1 MKTKRMKKWGKRIL
15 LGLLISLTVSIIA
28 PTFMGDNIVN
38 EHENTAY
45 AATTPACKFP
55 ADTQPECKMT
65 GGETVCPTGG
75 YAVDTADKTL
85 CKKATTAAK
94 TDEGILNIMKFLIK
108 IQDILNRALW
118 PVLVMIGGLM
128 DNSLLFGNGMEER
141 LREIWIPIRNI
152 VNILFVIA
160 LVAIALYNVL
170 GIGDEN
176 SNYSIKAILPK
187 IIIGIIVVNFSFLG
201 IKVFLDGINVLTSAI
216 FALPNQVGQGIAL
229 DPNNPNDQELI
240 QKACRS
246 TEGIDYNAVIDK
258 DKFIKDKSLEI
269 FKDQAKKYKLEID
282 PSATVEQIGK
292 LAGDKLTAVQLDAWV
307 AEYDEKIKS
316 ILCETTTVTT
326 VDPNDKTKTTTK
338 TTMKFTARGEL
349 FMKRWNSRNAALAMA
364 IGLSKIVL
372 YKEIDVNSLTIDKLF
387 INTALSLIMYLLFV
401 ASFIALFVVLL
412 GRLVVMWLAIALSP
426 VLLLAM
432 VIPAVKEN
440 FSSFGEVTNTFV
452 QNAIAPLG
460 IGLSLSIG
468 WIMLKALQGINS
480 LYGGEQ
486 ISFTATQG
494 IPVVGLTT
502 LQDLLVGVGT
512 IAVIW
517 LGVFTAASKSIAAP
531 VTDWMKGS
539 LASAGKWVGTLP
551 LKHAPIFKIDL
562 PGTDDDTTNTYTG
575 SQMLEAF
582 GALTGRPKN
591 SGLLAERLTG
601 VKRVSSSDMA
611 SRDMDS
617 PEKVLSWLKN
627 ARNQNMSASDLQSA
641 MVTLK
646 RRDLKLY
653 TQMRDSKYG
662 DIHTKMEAM
671 TKTSG
676 KEREAAKTAL
686 LDHSRVRG
694 YSAPSATTTGTT
706 TPTKVGGV
714 TLNASQTTQMN
725 QQVTIL
731 KGTTDKAKIDTGL
744 RTLADNIPT
753 PKSARTLAT
762 LKNEVLGATVYAKV
776 LKNGYENSEAALLK
790 AFQDGTK
797 K

>member
-1 MKTKRMKKWGKRIL
+1 MKKWGKRIL
-15 LGLLISLTVSIIA
+15 LGILVSLVVSIVA
-28 PTFMGDNIVN
+28 PAILGSHIDTTS
-38 EHENTAY
+38 NTAY
-45 AATTPACKFP
+45 AEACKSS
-55 ADTQPECKMT
+55 
-65 GGETVCPTGG
+65 GESNQTCEKAETASCPDG
-75 YAVDTADKTL
+75 YTADSTKLKCT
-85 CKKATTAAK
+85 KPTTAAK
-94 TDEGILNIMKFLIK
+94 TDEGTLKVMSFLIK
-108 IQDILNRALW
+108 IQSILNRAIW

-170 GIGDEN
+170 GVGDEN

-246 TEGIDYNAVIDK
+246 IEDIDYSAVIDK
-258 DKFIKDKSLEI
+258 DKFIKDKTFGI
-269 FKDQAKKYKLEID
+269 MKDQAKKYKLDITG
-282 PSATVEQIGK
+282 ATTSEQIGK
-292 LAGDKLTAVQLDAWV
+292 IAVDNLKKAEYLDAWV

-316 ILCETTTVTT
+316 ILCEATVVTY
-326 VDPNDKTKTTTK
+326 VDKNDNNKTKTK
-338 TTMKFTARGEL
+338 TIMKFTARGEL
-349 FMKRWNSRNAALAMA
+349 FMKRWNSRNASLAMA

-372 YKEIDVNSLTIDKLF
+372 YKEIDINSLKSMDKLV
-387 INTALSLIMYLLFV
+387 INSAMSLILYLLFV

-440 FSSFGEVTNTFV
+440 VSGFGDITNTFV

-468 WIMLKALQGINS
+468 WIMLKALQGLNS

-486 ISFTATQG
+486 ISFTASQG

-562 PGTDDDTTNTYTG
+562 PGSDDDKDNTYTG
-575 SQMLEAF
+575 TQVLNAF
-582 GALTGRPKN
+582 QQLTQPKDEYKLSDRLRGKGGTYAT
-591 SGLLAERLTG
+591 SGLKDIKSADDMYGWLKSNKNTDSERLKTNLTEFKSKNRPLFRKLHRNVQGDINALISSKDKSKYRGLRDKIMSQSLIQNATAKPRAGAPAAGTKHATG
-601 VKRVSSSDMA
+601 QPTINVTTNQTAIISTRDAMAKALDSNSSTA
-611 SRDMDS
+611 ALR
-617 PEKVLSWLKN
+617 PLV
-627 ARNQNMSASDLQSA
+627 QNFLQS
-641 MVTLK
+641 L
-646 RRDLKLY
+646 
-653 TQMRDSKYG
+653 
-662 DIHTKMEAM
+662 
-671 TKTSG
+671 
-676 KEREAAKTAL
+676 
-686 LDHSRVRG
+686 
-694 YSAPSATTTGTT
+694 P
-706 TPTKVGGV
+706 
-714 TLNASQTTQMN
+714 
-725 QQVTIL
+725 
-731 KGTTDKAKIDTGL
+731 KG
-744 RTLADNIPT
+744 
-753 PKSARTLAT
+753 
-762 LKNEVLGATVYAKV
+762 
-776 LKNGYENSEAALLK
+776 LK
-790 AFQDGTK
+790 AGDLVKNKYLKAETYQALIGKVKEDFITK
-797 K
+797 NLPK

>member
-1 MKTKRMKKWGKRIL
+1 MKKWGKRIL
-15 LGLLISLTVSIIA
+15 LGILISLAVSIVA
-28 PTFMGDNIVN
+28 PTIMGDIADG
-38 EHENTAY
+38 HEKTTVY
-45 AATTPACKFP
+45 AATPPCEYDGTEKEPQCKIG
-55 ADTQPECKMT
+55 T
-65 GGETVCPTGG
+65 
-75 YAVDTADKTL
+75 DKTL
-85 CKKATTAAK
+85 CPGGYAPDSADKTICKPQTTAQA
-94 TDEGILNIMKFLIK
+94 TDEGTLKVMTFLIK
-108 IQDILNRALW
+108 IQSILNRAIW
-118 PVLVMIGGLM
+118 PILIMIGGLM

-201 IKVFLDGINVLTSAI
+201 IKVFLDGINVLTTAI

-229 DPNNPNDQELI
+229 DPNNSNDQELI

-246 TEGIDYNAVIDK
+246 IEDIDYSIVIDK
-258 DKFIKDKSLEI
+258 DKFIKDKTFDI
-269 FKDQAKKYKLEID
+269 MTGQAAKYGLDITG
-282 PSATVEQIGK
+282 ATTSEQIGK
-292 LAGDKLTAVQLDAWV
+292 LAGDNLTAVQLDAWV

-316 ILCETTTVTT
+316 ILCEATVVTYI
-326 VDPNDKTKTTTK
+326 DKNDNNKTKTK
-338 TTMKFTARGEL
+338 TIMKFTARGEL

-372 YKEIDVNSLTIDKLF
+372 YKEIDINSLKSMDKLI
-387 INTALSLIMYLLFV
+387 INSAMSLILYLLFV

-440 FSSFGEVTNTFV
+440 VSGFGDITNTFV

-468 WIMLKALQGINS
+468 WIMLKALQGLNS

-486 ISFTATQG
+486 ISFTASQG

-539 LASAGKWVGTLP
+539 LSSAGKWIGTLP

-562 PGTDDDTTNTYTG
+562 PGTDDDQDNTYTG
-575 SQMLEAF
+575 TQVLN
-582 GALTGRPKN
+582 ALQTITQPKDEYKLSDALRGKGGSYAT
-591 SGLLAERLTG
+591 SGLKDLKTADDTYGWLKSNKNTDSERLKTNLTEF
-601 VKRVSSSDMA
+601 KS
-611 SRDMDS
+611 
-617 PEKVLSWLKN
+617 KN
-627 ARNQNMSASDLQSA
+627 RSLFRKLHRNVQGDIDALINSKD
-641 MVTLK
+641 K
-646 RRDLKLY
+646 
-653 TQMRDSKYG
+653 SKYRG
-662 DIHTKMEAM
+662 LRDKIMSQSLIQNATA
-671 TKTSG
+671 T
-676 KEREAAKTAL
+676 AAK
-686 LDHSRVRG
+686 
-694 YSAPSATTTGTT
+694 PSAGAPAAGTKHATGQPTINVTT
-706 TPTKVGGV
+706 
-714 TLNASQTTQMN
+714 NQTAIVSTRDAMA
-725 QQVTIL
+725 
-731 KGTTDKAKIDTGL
+731 KALD
-744 RTLADNIPT
+744 
-753 PKSARTLAT
+753 S
-762 LKNEVLGATVYAKV
+762 
-776 LKNGYENSEAALLK
+776 NSSTAALQPLVQDFLKSLPKGLK
-790 AFQDGTK
+790 AGDLVKNKYLKADTYQALIGKVKEDFITK
-797 K
+797 NLPK

>member
-1 MKTKRMKKWGKRIL
+1 MKTKKMKKWGRRIL
-15 LGLLISLTVSIIA
+15 LGLLISLTVSIVA
-28 PTFMGDNIVN
+28 PTFMGDFVDTSNHTV
-38 EHENTAY
+38 Y
-45 AATTPACKFP
+45 AATCK
-55 ADTQPECKMT
+55 DT
-65 GGETVCPTGG
+65 GETATECTPSAPGKCPAG
-75 YAVDTADKTL
+75 YTEDKTKNT
-85 CKKATTAAK
+85 CTKQTTVAK
-94 TDEGILNIMKFLIK
+94 TDEGTLKVMKFLIK
-108 IQDILNRALW
+108 IQDILNRAIW
-118 PVLVMIGGLM
+118 PVLIMIGGLM

-201 IKVFLDGINVLTSAI
+201 IKVFLDGINVLTTAI

-246 TEGIDYNAVIDK
+246 IEGIDYTSVIDK
-258 DKFIKDKSLEI
+258 DKFTKDKSLEI
-269 FKDQAKKYKLEID
+269 FKDQAKKYDLDITG
-282 PSATVEQIGK
+282 ATTPEQIGK
-292 LAGDKLTAVQLDAWV
+292 IAGDKLTAAQLDSWV

-316 ILCETTTVTT
+316 ILCEATIVTS
-326 VDPNDKTKTTTK
+326 VDKNDNNKTTTT
-338 TTMKFTARGEL
+338 TTMKFTPRGEL

-372 YKEIDVNSLTIDKLF
+372 YKEIDINSLENIDKLV
-387 INTALSLIMYLLFV
+387 INTAMSLILYLLFA

-412 GRLVVMWLAIALSP
+412 GRLVVMWLAIVLSP
-426 VLLLAM
+426 ILLLAM

-440 FSSFGEVTNTFV
+440 ISSFGDITNTFV

-468 WIMLKALQGINS
+468 WIMLKALQGLNS

-486 ISFTATQG
+486 ISFTAAQG

-562 PGTDDDTTNTYTG
+562 PGPDDDKDNTYTG
-575 SQMLEAF
+575 SQVLNALQSITQPNNEYKLSDALRGKRGTYAISGLKDVKKPDDVYGWLKSNKNTDSERLKDNLTEFKSKNRGLYRKLHATVQRDIDALIASKDKDKYRSLRDKVMSHSLIQKSTAKPSAETPGTPTPP
-582 GALTGRPKN
+582 GAPATPAKKHSAQQPAVNVTNKTTVINNRNELTG
-591 SGLLAERLTG
+591 LL
-601 VKRVSSSDMA
+601 D
-611 SRDMDS
+611 
-617 PEKVLSWLKN
+617 KN
-627 ARNQNMSASDLQSA
+627 ANKGVIEPVLQKFLGSLPA
-641 MVTLK
+641 NTTIAQLQK
-646 RRDLKLY
+646 DYLRPDTYK
-653 TQMRDSKYG
+653 
-662 DIHTKMEAM
+662 
-671 TKTSG
+671 
-676 KEREAAKTAL
+676 AL
-686 LDHSRVRG
+686 VG
-694 YSAPSATTTGTT
+694 
-706 TPTKVGGV
+706 KVGE
-714 TLNASQTTQMN
+714 TFI
-725 QQVTIL
+725 QQKL
-731 KGTTDKAKIDTGL
+731 
-744 RTLADNIPT
+744 
-753 PKSARTLAT
+753 PK
-762 LKNEVLGATVYAKV
+762 
-776 LKNGYENSEAALLK
+776 
-790 AFQDGTK
+790 
-797 K
+797 